1 VTIRPLGYALHL
13 PASLIIVAVALDVI
27 FGDPA
32 WLPHPVEGIGWLI
45 GVGDRHLNTGSR
57 RTDLIN
63 GGVLSIVVI
72 AIAGGVAWITIAVA
86 QMFNFYVGALAATI
100 IAWTTL
106 AIRGLDDSARS
117 VERSLIAGDD
127 GSARFAIRA
136 LVGRDPES
144 LDRQGIIRAS
154 IESIAENL
162 SDGFVAPLLFL
173 AVAGPVGAI
182 AYKAINTLDSMVGYR
197 DARYLYFGRISARID
212 DLANL
217 VPSRLTALAISIAA
231 AIVTGRARQS
241 MSVCLSDGGKHPS
254 FNAGYP
260 EAAMAGA
267 LAIELGGDAFYAGEL
282 ERRPVLGHAEV
293 PLDLKALRSARII
306 LWVAGAVTLMLIL
319 VSRAGIIGLLSN

>member
-1 VTIRPLGYALHL
+1 
-13 PASLIIVAVALDVI
+13 
-27 FGDPA
+27 
-32 WLPHPVEGIGWLI
+32 
-45 GVGDRHLNTGSR
+45 VGDRHLYTGSR

-72 AIAGGVAWITIAVA
+72 AIAGGVAWITIAAV
-86 QMFNFYVGALAATI
+86 QMFNSYVGALAATI

-144 LDRQGIIRAS
+144 LDHQGLIRAS

-182 AYKAINTLDSMVGYR
+182 AYKAINTLDSMVGHR

-231 AIVTGRARQS
+231 GIVTGRARHS
-241 MSVCLSDGGKHPS
+241 MSVCLSDGGKHAS

-282 ERRPVLGHAEV
+282 ERRPLLGRAEV

-319 VSRAGIIGLLSN
+319 VSRAGILALLSN

>member
-1 VTIRPLGYALHL
+1 MTIRPLGNALHL

-32 WLPHPVEGIGWLI
+32 WLPHPVKGIGWLI
-45 GVGDRHLNTGSR
+45 AVGGRHLNTGSR

-63 GGVLSIVVI
+63 GGVLSILVI

-144 LDRQGIIRAS
+144 LDRQGLIRAS

-182 AYKAINTLDSMVGYR
+182 VYKAINTLDSMVGYR
-197 DARYLYFGRISARID
+197 DAQYLYFGRIAARID

-241 MSVCLSDGGKHPS
+241 MSVCLSDGCKHAS

-267 LAIELGGDAFYAGEL
+267 LSIELGGDAFYAGEL
-282 ERRPVLGHAEV
+282 ERRPVLGRAEV

-319 VSRAGIIGLLSN
+319 VSRAGILGLV